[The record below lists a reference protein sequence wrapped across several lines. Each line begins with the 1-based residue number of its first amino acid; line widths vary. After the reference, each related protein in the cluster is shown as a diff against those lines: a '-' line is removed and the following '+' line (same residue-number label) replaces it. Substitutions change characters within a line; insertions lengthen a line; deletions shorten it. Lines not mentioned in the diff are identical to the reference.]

1 MGGANQINT
10 MYSASLLVCFLS
22 LYLCSSAAGA
32 LKQKRNALVIVV
44 DDGGFESQVYGNSK
58 CKTPNLDAFAKKS
71 LVFKN
76 AYTSVSSC
84 SPSRSAILTGN
95 DLEVLLAV

>member
-1 MGGANQINT
+1 
-10 MYSASLLVCFLS
+10 MYHTGFLVCFLFLLLSS
-22 LYLCSSAAGA
+22 LAAGSGTR
-32 LKQKRNALVIVV
+32 KQQRNALVIVV
-44 DDGGFESQVYGNSK
+44 DDGGFETEVYGNSQ
-58 CKTPNLDAFAKKS
+58 CKTPNLDAFAKQS

-95 DLEVLLAV
+95 SCCTSAVGGSYINIL